1 MQSARVALVAF
12 IVLLAFASA
21 PAMAQEVKIATA
33 NPAVI
38 FNQMQETKDLKVKIE
53 NDRKALEAQEREK
66 REKITSLQSERDQ
79 LKSDTP
85 QYGERNKALLQ
96 AAIEFKSWGEIMQS
110 DMQRQQKVQ
119 MKSLFE
125 KIQSATSEVA
135 KSKGITLVLAEQRP
149 EVPENLDQVTVDQ
162 LRILIT
168 QRNVLFAGDG
178 IDISNDIIALLDS
191 RYKK

>member
-1 MQSARVALVAF
+1 
-12 IVLLAFASA
+12 
-21 PAMAQEVKIATA
+21 
-33 NPAVI
+33 
-38 FNQMQETKDLKVKIE
+38 
-53 NDRKALEAQEREK
+53 
-66 REKITSLQSERDQ
+66 
-79 LKSDTP
+79 
-85 QYGERNKALLQ
+85 
-96 AAIEFKSWGEIMQS
+96 
-110 DMQRQQKVQ
+110 